1 MENICLIFAREKV
14 TFVKIALQFDLP
26 LSLREKLNSIPAEII
41 FYSLFLFPVPVAKRT
56 CGNPS

>member
-41 FYSLFLFPVPVAKRT
+41 FTLSFFFPFL
-56 CGNPS
+56 